1 MPMEFVNIINITRFC
16 TEDGPGIRTA
26 VFLKGCPLCCA
37 WCHNPENLSA
47 APSVMRYKAIDKTE
61 TLGKKV
67 EIEDILPELLED
79 KDFFLQSGGGVTLSG
94 GEVMLQADEVAVLV
108 KKLNEYGISVLID
121 TAGCVPYK
129 EFEKLKGAVGGYL
142 FDFKTADAEK
152 YRVIGGD
159 LKLVTDNIRRLMSE
173 AKELRIRI
181 PLIPG
186 FNADEASVSAI
197 ARDLMEMGIRDADL
211 LPFHRLGSGKYEA
224 MGLQYA
230 YGQIQPM
237 SRQELADIQGL
248 FHRKG
253 LHTTCED

>member
-1 MPMEFVNIINITRFC
+1 
-16 TEDGPGIRTA
+16 
-26 VFLKGCPLCCA
+26 
-37 WCHNPENLSA
+37 
-47 APSVMRYKAIDKTE
+47 
-61 TLGKKV
+61 
-67 EIEDILPELLED
+67 
-79 KDFFLQSGGGVTLSG
+79 
-94 GEVMLQADEVAVLV
+94 MLQAQAAAELANLLKEKDVP
-108 KKLNEYGISVLID
+108 VLID
-121 TAGCVPYK
+121 TAGCVPYRQ
-129 EFEKLKGAVGGYL
+129 FEALNPFVAGYL
-142 FDFKTADAEK
+142 FDFKTADAKK
-152 YRVIGGD
+152 YRVIGGN

-197 ARDLMEMGIRDADL
+197 ARYLMEMGIRDADL

-237 SRQELADIQGL
+237 PRQELADIQGL
-248 FHRKG
+248 FHREG

>member
-1 MPMEFVNIINITRFC
+1 MMINISNIQHFSVG
-16 TEDGPGIRTA
+16 DGPGIRTT
-26 VFLKGCPLCCA
+26 VFFKECNLCCP
-37 WCHNPENLSA
+37 WCHNPENLR
-47 APSVMRYKAIDKTE
+47 PEPTILHYKQTGRTE
-61 TLGKKV
+61 CMGKKV
-67 EIEDILPELLED
+67 APEEILPELLED
-79 KDFFLQSGGGVTLSG
+79 RDFYAQSGGGVTFSG
-94 GEVMLQADEVAVLV
+94 GEVMLQAQAAAELANLLKEKDVP
-108 KKLNEYGISVLID
+108 VLID
-121 TAGCVPYK
+121 TAGCVPYRQ
-129 EFEKLKGAVGGYL
+129 FEALNPFVAGYL

-152 YRVIGGD
+152 YRVIGGN

-197 ARDLMEMGIRDADL
+197 ARYLMEMGIWDADL

-224 MGLQYA
+224 MGLQYD

-237 SRQELADIQGL
+237 SRQEMADIQGL
-248 FHRKG
+248 FHREG